1 MLKMTW
7 DDTYGGFTIGLA
19 PNTHLSGKITLPISV
34 KGMKNEVLITAPVV
48 GISSEGFMA
57 SETILSGNITHIFW
71 EKGDNQV
78 KIIKSQGFR

>member
-1 MLKMTW
+1 
-7 DDTYGGFTIGLA
+7 
-19 PNTHLSGKITLPISV
+19 
-34 KGMKNEVLITAPVV
+34 V